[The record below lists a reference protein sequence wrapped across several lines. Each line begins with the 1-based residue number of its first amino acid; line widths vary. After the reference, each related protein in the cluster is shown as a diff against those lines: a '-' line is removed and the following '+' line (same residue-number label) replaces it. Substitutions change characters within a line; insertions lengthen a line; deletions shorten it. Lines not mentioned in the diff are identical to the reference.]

1 MTMSHDD
8 QDQVFKYYVLQTI
21 SGKEEAVK
29 DYINGMRDVEPFFD
43 KNVGEIL
50 VPMETTFT
58 KRRTASGNRVERV
71 RPYYSG
77 FVFVE
82 ARLAGETTHKLR
94 RVPGVLGFIG
104 GDVHPEPLSDLDV
117 KRIKEISDRL
127 AEGPEDLDMS
137 YSVGDRVKVNEG
149 PFTGFFGDVTEVSPD
164 SRKLKIL
171 VKVFGRDTSM
181 EVDYTQVEKESES

>member
-1 MTMSHDD
+1 M
-8 QDQVFKYYVLQTI
+8 
-21 SGKEEAVK
+21 
-29 DYINGMRDVEPFFD
+29 
-43 KNVGEIL
+43 
-50 VPMETTFT
+50 
-58 KRRTASGNRVERV
+58 
-71 RPYYSG
+71 
-77 FVFVE
+77 E